1 MGAAYEIPPEINV
14 ISTKLTYRFVGTCK
28 CRYHLCPST
37 SVGSVLPLPH
47 SREGDAFL
55 GKGLNPAGNPRR
67 AYLRGDELSILCQQ
81 HVKDCIFWAN
91 QTCVINLGLR
101 QARSEYFKFGRG
113 NRNDDTAHS
122 YTDSHSDCIER
133 IAGSQPCSAQVYHQ
147 LSKGDVQ
154 HSELSTKK
162 PVVNEL
168 LVLHSH
174 DIDIGP
180 G

>member
-37 SVGSVLPLPH
+37 SVGSVLPLPL

-81 HVKDCIFWAN
+81 HVKDCIFWAT

-101 QARSEYFKFGRG
+101 QQEASTLNLEG
-113 NRNDDTAHS
+113 
-122 YTDSHSDCIER
+122 E
-133 IAGSQPCSAQVYHQ
+133 IAMMTLHTPTLILIQIV
-147 LSKGDVQ
+147 LKG
-154 HSELSTKK
+154 
-162 PVVNEL
+162 
-168 LVLHSH
+168 
-174 DIDIGP
+174 
-180 G
+180 